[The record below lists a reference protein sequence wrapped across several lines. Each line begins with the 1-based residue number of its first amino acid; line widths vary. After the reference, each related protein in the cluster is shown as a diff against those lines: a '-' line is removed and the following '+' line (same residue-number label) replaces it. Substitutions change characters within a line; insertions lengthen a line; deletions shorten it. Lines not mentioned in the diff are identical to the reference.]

1 MKKLNFIQG
10 AFILT
15 LTNLITGVLAFIF
28 RILLS
33 RSIGAEGVGVYQL
46 VLPLYTLFIT
56 LVSGGVTTAVSKLIA
71 EQQAKYNLK
80 NMHKIV
86 TICCILF
93 GTWSIL
99 IATLLSF
106 NASFVAQYILKDV
119 RTLYSIIIFTPAIVF
134 ISISAIIRGYFFG
147 LQNVNPPAVIDV
159 AEKLVRLGGLILAVK
174 IMLPYG
180 IAYVCAGAMLAMAVG
195 ELVSFLLL
203 IFTYAKK
210 RHHFAKN
217 ISTDSNYAII
227 NRVLTNALPLSVSG
241 ALMTIMEMLC
251 AIIVPTQLIA
261 AGFNKHSAL
270 SLYGELTG
278 MAMPLLFF
286 PFIIIVSLAI
296 TLVPSITATHTAR
309 NWIVLNNQCYNS
321 IKIAAVL
328 GFGSTALFST
338 FPYQLSELLFK
349 SSHAGNLLFWL
360 SLGCTFHFLQ
370 FTLFAISNGLG
381 LQRKVLGYSIIN
393 ISILVFCSY
402 VLIPMPKINIYGYII
417 GFNLSTIIVLI
428 KNSSDLKKIKQLKF
442 KLLRP
447 LIRPFISFIFM
458 LLTLR
463 FVYNYMF
470 FIYNLNTALIVSLV
484 SGIIVYISALI
495 ATGTFTLK
503 QILKTLSLK

>member
-15 LTNLITGVLAFIF
+15 LTNLVTGVLAFIF

-56 LVSGGVTTAVSKLIA
+56 LVSGGVTTTVSKLIA
-71 EQQAKYNLK
+71 EQQAKRNLK

-99 IATLLSF
+99 IATILSF
-106 NASFVAQYILKDV
+106 NASFVAEYILKDV
-119 RTLYSIIIFTPAIVF
+119 RTLYSIMIFTPAIVF

-147 LQNVNPPAVIDV
+147 LQDVNPPAVIDV
-159 AEKLVRLGGLILAVK
+159 AEKIVRLGGLILTVK

-180 IAYVCAGAMLAMAVG
+180 IAYVCAGAMLAMAAG
-195 ELVSFLLL
+195 ELVSLLLL
-203 IFTYAKK
+203 IFVYAKK
-210 RHHFAKN
+210 RHRLTN
-217 ISTDSNYAII
+217 NTSTDSNYAII
-227 NRVLTNALPLSVSG
+227 NRVLTNAIPLSISG

-286 PFIIIVSLAI
+286 PFIIIVSLSI
-296 TLVPSITATHTAR
+296 TLVPAITATYTAK
-309 NWIVLNNQCYNS
+309 NWAVLNNQCYNS

-328 GFGSTALFST
+328 GFGSMALFST
-338 FPYQLSELLFK
+338 FPHQLSELLFK
-349 SSHAGNLLFWL
+349 STHAGNLLFWL
-360 SLGCTFHFLQ
+360 SLGCIFQYMQ

-381 LQRKVLGYSIIN
+381 LQRKVLGYSVIN
-393 ISILVFCSY
+393 MVILFLCSY
-402 VLIPMPKINIYGYII
+402 ILIPMPKINIYGYII
-417 GFNLSTIIVLI
+417 GFNLSTIFVIL
-428 KNSSDLKKIKQLKF
+428 KNSYDLRKIKQLKF
-442 KLLRP
+442 KLFRP

-458 LLTLR
+458 LLTLK
-463 FVYNYMF
+463 FVYNYMLILSNPKAALLTSITAG
-470 FIYNLNTALIVSLV
+470 FILYITALIV
-484 SGIIVYISALI
+484 
-495 ATGTFTLK
+495 TGTFTIK
-503 QILKTLSLK
+503 QISNTLSLK